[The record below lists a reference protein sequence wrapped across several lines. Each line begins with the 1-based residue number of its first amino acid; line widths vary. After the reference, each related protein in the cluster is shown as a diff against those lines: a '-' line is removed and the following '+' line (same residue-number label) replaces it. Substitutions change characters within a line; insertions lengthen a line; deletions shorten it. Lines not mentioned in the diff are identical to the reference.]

1 MKSIFSY
8 LLIFFVSTSLFAQKD
23 LLELAELAY
32 QNADY
37 NRASTLYER
46 YAQSQKEDG
55 DFLNYGRFQL
65 RSGQCQLLAGDADI
79 CMENTKTI
87 LIEIQNELPKEK
99 ELLAEAYTLLG
110 ESQLNLGRNDLALE
124 NLQKAESLFEE
135 QNAQQAE
142 CLENLGII
150 YWNNGNLDLANQYH
164 EKALRIRQEIFGKL
178 SVEAA
183 DSYNNLGVINLG
195 IDGFRASLYL
205 SRTRGIYEKAYGT
218 DHPKVAFALINLASA
233 NADEGNTGDAL
244 DLLNKAENIWNNLY
258 QEKPHPSKAFTYSSF
273 GRIYGLEDKWEEAET
288 FQTRALNMYKQLY
301 GEKHP
306 SVANAYFLLG
316 KIKFEEGQWKDAIDI
331 YQQSIYANLYDQNF
345 NKWDELPNL
354 TNYYNAD
361 ILLSS
366 LISKAKT
373 LEILHVAKS
382 LKPAHL
388 IAALDTYSKCD
399 SLISEIRQIR
409 KNEKDKIRMGQLAKE
424 VYEGAIKVALMLS
437 EQPVGGKKY
446 LEQAFGYCERS
457 KSAVLLE
464 AISETKAQSFAGLP
478 QELLNQEDSLQ
489 KEISFLSQQLA
500 SKSGEEDEE
509 TLKNALFETE
519 RAYRSLISN
528 LERDYPQYYSL
539 KYQTKATTGSE
550 VSQALTKEE
559 ALLSYFEGEDQLYL
573 FVVSS
578 KGLEVIVKDKA
589 EDYLKKISGLR
600 NAIKYRVP
608 SIFNSSASSLYKDLI
623 PALPS
628 YITTLTIIPD
638 GILGTIPFEGLKS
651 DEDGS
656 YFIEHYD
663 LSYEYSATLF
673 MEKRESPE
681 KEMNHEVLFVAPVD
695 FEPETRMVSLA
706 GTEREVSTIMYF
718 FENNSWESTSL
729 MRQEAKEKAL
739 KDLDLQSYGI
749 LHFATHGLVHE
760 SKPELSRIFLGSS
773 EEEDGLLYSGEIYN
787 LKINADLVTL
797 SACETGLGKLAKG
810 EGIVGLSR
818 SLLYAGA
825 ENLIV
830 SLWQVSDQST
840 SDLMIRL
847 YQEIL
852 EGRKDFSASLR
863 QAKLSLLKSENY
875 QDPYYWAPF
884 ILIGN

>member
-1 MKSIFSY
+1 MKRFRSY
-8 LLIFFVSTSLFAQKD
+8 LLIFFISTGLFAQND

-32 QNADY
+32 QEADY
-37 NRASTLYER
+37 AKASSLYER
-46 YAQSQKEDG
+46 YAQMQRSEG
-55 DFLNYGRFQL
+55 HFLEYGQFSL
-65 RSGQCQLLAGDADI
+65 RSGQCRLLAGDADI
-79 CMENTKTI
+79 CMENTKLI
-87 LIEIQNELPKEK
+87 LAEIKEEMPSQK
-99 ELLAEAYTLLG
+99 ELLAEAHTLLG

-124 NLQKAESLFEE
+124 NLQKAESLFTE

-150 YWNNGNLDLANQYH
+150 YWNNGNLDLATQYH
-164 EKALRIRQEIFGKL
+164 EKALRIRQELFGKL

-195 IDGFRASLYL
+195 VDGFRASLYL
-205 SRTRGIYEKAYGT
+205 SRTRSIYEEAYGIN
-218 DHPKVAFALINLASA
+218 HPKVAFALINLASA
-233 NADEGNTGDAL
+233 NAEEGNTIDAL
-244 DLLNKAENIWNNLY
+244 ALLTKAEAIWDNLY
-258 QEKPHPSKAFTYSSF
+258 EEEPHPSKAFTFANF
-273 GRIYGLEDKWEEAET
+273 GRIYGMDGQWSAAEEY
-288 FQTRALNMYKQLY
+288 QIRALDMYKQLY

-316 KIKFEEGQWKDAIDI
+316 KIKFEEEEWKEAIDI
-331 YQQSIYANLYDQNF
+331 YQQSIYANLYDQDF
-345 NKWDELPNL
+345 KKWDDLPKLN
-354 TNYYNAD
+354 NYYNAD

-373 LEILHVAKS
+373 LEILHIAKS

-388 IAALDTYSKCD
+388 IAALSTYAKCD

-424 VYEGAIKVALMLS
+424 VYEGAIRISLMLS
-437 EQPVGGKKY
+437 EQPLGGKKY

-478 QELLNQEDSLQ
+478 QDLLSREDSLQ

-500 SKSGEEDEE
+500 SKSGEAEE
-509 TLKNALFETE
+509 EELKNNLFETE
-519 RAYRSLISN
+519 RQYRSLIYS
-528 LERDYPQYYSL
+528 LEQDYPEYYSL
-539 KYQTKATTGSE
+539 KYQSTATSAE
-550 VSQALTKEE
+550 AVSQSLTKEE
-559 ALLSYFEGEDQLYL
+559 ALLSYFEGEKQLYL
-573 FVVSS
+573 FIIKD
-578 KGLEVIVKDKA
+578 KGLDVIVKDKS
-589 EDYLKKISGLR
+589 EDYLKQISGLR
-600 NAIKYRVP
+600 NAIKYRVA
-608 SIFNSSASSLYKDLI
+608 SVFNTSAISLYDELI
-623 PALPS
+623 PDLPS
-628 YITTLTIIPD
+628 DITTLTIIPD
-638 GILGTIPFEGLKS
+638 GILGTIPFEGLK
-651 DEDGS
+651 DKGDDS

-673 MEKRESPE
+673 MEKRNAE
-681 KEMNHEVLFVAPVD
+681 KNMNNEVLFVAPVD

-706 GTEREVSTIMYF
+706 GTEKEVNTIMYF
-718 FENNSWESTSL
+718 FESNDWKSTTL
-729 MRQEAKEKAL
+729 MRAEANEGSL
-739 KDLDLQSYGI
+739 KQLDLESYGI

-773 EEEDGLLYSGEIYN
+773 QQEDGLLYSGEIYN